1 MNTLLMHC
9 RPGFEGEVC
18 AEIAEH
24 AATLEIPGYAKSK
37 PARAH
42 VEFVCQDADGAE
54 RLRRRLRFADLIFP
68 RQWARGPGF
77 IELPESQRIEVLLAE
92 LASYPVCGSLWLEVL
107 DTNAGKE
114 VSTFCRKFEKPLRAA
129 LVKAGR
135 LQEDPALPRLLLTF
149 RSGREVFGG
158 LAEPRNSALWPMGIP
173 RLKFPRAAPSRSTLK
188 LEEAWH
194 QFIPRSEWD
203 KRLAPDMLAVDLGA
217 APGGWTWQLVNREMR
232 VTAVDNGPMAENLM
246 YSGLVDHQK
255 VDGYQYRPRQR
266 VDWMVCDI
274 VEKPART
281 GALIE
286 TWIGEGL
293 CREAVVN
300 LKLPMKQRY
309 AEVRKILQRLRES
322 FDARGLKV
330 AIGCKQLYH
339 DREEVTCHLRRLER

>member
-37 PARAH
+37 PASAH

-54 RLRRRLRFADLIFP
+54 RLMRRLRFADLIFP

-149 RSGREVFGG
+149 RSGRKSS
-158 LAEPRNSALWPMGIP
+158 SASPSCATARSGRWAS
-173 RLKFPRAAPSRSTLK
+173 RA
-188 LEEAWH
+188 
-194 QFIPRSEWD
+194 
-203 KRLAPDMLAVDLGA
+203 
-217 APGGWTWQLVNREMR
+217 
-232 VTAVDNGPMAENLM
+232 
-246 YSGLVDHQK
+246 
-255 VDGYQYRPRQR
+255 
-266 VDWMVCDI
+266 
-274 VEKPART
+274 
-281 GALIE
+281 
-286 TWIGEGL
+286 
-293 CREAVVN
+293 
-300 LKLPMKQRY
+300 
-309 AEVRKILQRLRES
+309 
-322 FDARGLKV
+322 
-330 AIGCKQLYH
+330 
-339 DREEVTCHLRRLER
+339 